1 MLGLGLSLT
10 SPTRIGGAITP
21 EEAANLQD
29 LYQVGNPGPSSS
41 DDTPTIVFHSQI
53 SVNPDVF
60 GGEYLDIYELVLVD
74 NIDSLFGD
82 NTQTVAQIFEEAIEL
97 NETVSTPTESE
108 LTADPVK
115 PLTGAD
121 VDALNNR
128 ILTRLLV
135 DGYYSTGALNDALP
149 DSYFNIQRPLLT
161 TNQVGPIINGYG
173 LQGYGILNNIFY
185 PDTAQVT
192 IDNEY
197 DLEGGDPYSTVI
209 QYLEDD
215 AYIPTLLDDDSS
227 LFGGTVTPNSFIAR
241 LFFRKTRAAVD
252 TNTILPPVGIAPLAG
267 SLAPLQ
273 PSPDPSAPII
283 RLLSSNPFI
292 VAGST
297 EKTFDFVLESIY
309 AESNGVP
316 SIGNDF
322 RPLGKDLNGDVA
334 ITNFKTTIQITL
346 EGYPPIGYFS
356 FSGEIDF
363 VESGLSFATSSG
375 GTDVYIARYVGTLT
389 ITQEQFPAIFSQ
401 DGPAFVPINVS
412 QLKNKVPGSNQYIDS
427 PTINNLFEGSIYAA
441 RAGVNIDDLFEWLSE
456 LVP

>member
-53 SVNPDVF
+53 SANPDVF

-74 NIDSLFGD
+74 NINSSLR
-82 NTQTVAQIFEEAIEL
+82 TVAEIFEEALEL
-97 NETVSTPTESE
+97 DETVSTPTESE
-108 LTADPVK
+108 LTADPVR

-149 DSYFNIQRPLLT
+149 ESYFNIQRRLLT
-161 TNQVGPIINGYG
+161 TYQVGPVFNNPYLHGYAI
-173 LQGYGILNNIFY
+173 LQDILY
-185 PDTAQVT
+185 PDTAQVI

-215 AYIPTLLDDDSS
+215 AYIPTLFDDDSS
-227 LFGGTVTPNSFIAR
+227 LFEGLLTQESFIAR

-252 TNTILPPVGIAPLAG
+252 TNTILPPVGIAPLADE
-267 SLAPLQ
+267 LAPLQ
-273 PSPDPSAPII
+273 ASPDPSTPSTI
-283 RLLSSNPFI
+283 RLISSNPFI
-292 VAGST
+292 APGAT
-297 EKTFDFVLESIY
+297 EKTFNFTLDTIY
-309 AESNGVP
+309 AESNGVALV
-316 SIGNDF
+316 GNDF
-322 RPLGKDLNGDVA
+322 RPLGKNLNGDVA

-363 VESGLSFATSSG
+363 VESGFSFATSISG
-375 GTDVYIARYVGTLT
+375 VDYYAARYNGTLT

-401 DGPAFVPINVS
+401 DGPSFVPINVS

-427 PTINNLFEGSIYAA
+427 PPINNLFEGNIYAA